1 MNRSMTP
8 PPLRFYS
15 IVLAVA
21 DLSLMQGWYA
31 RVLGFAERLSGA
43 SEADGTAFAVMDGA
57 GTCIELVAGGGGAPA
72 PPTETTPHPEPPTH
86 LDTTGW
92 RTLDLESDDLLTL
105 DAHLRREGVTILTAL
120 QPLSPRR
127 AMTMIRDPE
136 GNLIAIFGPVPG

>member
-1 MNRSMTP
+1 MTGNMTP

-21 DLSLMQGWYA
+21 DLSLMQHWYA
-31 RVLGFAERLSGA
+31 RALGFAERLSGA

-57 GTCIELVAGGGGAPA
+57 GTCIELVARRGATPA
-72 PPTETTPHPEPPTH
+72 PPPEPPTH

-92 RTLDLESDDLLTL
+92 RTLDLESDDLLAL
-105 DAHLRREGVTILTAL
+105 DAHLRREGVTILTAM

-127 AMTMIRDPE
+127 AMTVIRDPE